1 MAEEIK
7 NVEEQKEETPT
18 TETVQMEPEKKTFLD
33 KVKEHKVTIIVGAV
47 AFGVGGFIGYGIAY
61 KAGIEP
67 QVVAD
72 AVNDALDQ
80 MDPQEIVETA
90 VETAEN

>member
-7 NVEEQKEETPT
+7 NK
-18 TETVQMEPEKKTFLD
+18 METFLD

-72 AVNDALDQ
+72 AVSDALDK

>member
-18 TETVQMEPEKKTFLD
+18 MEGGQMESEKKTFLD
-33 KVKEHKVTIIVGAV
+33 KVKEHKVTVIVGAV
-47 AFGVGGFIGYGIAY
+47 AFGVGSFIGYGIAY
-61 KAGIEP
+61 KTGIET
-67 QVVAD
+67 QVVVDTVSNAI
-72 AVNDALDQ
+72 DQ

>member
-18 TETVQMEPEKKTFLD
+18 TETVQMKLKKTFLD

-47 AFGVGGFIGYGIAY
+47 AFGVGSFIGYGIAY

-72 AVNDALDQ
+72 AVNDALDK